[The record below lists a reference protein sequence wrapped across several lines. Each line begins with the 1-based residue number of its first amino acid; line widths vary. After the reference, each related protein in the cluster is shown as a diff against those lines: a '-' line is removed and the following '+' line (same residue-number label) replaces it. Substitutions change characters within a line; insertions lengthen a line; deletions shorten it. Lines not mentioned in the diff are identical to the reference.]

1 MSPVLN
7 LLKTIWR
14 GWKRGVHGINS
25 VISFTLMSFVYCT
38 ALAPVA
44 IGFRLFKPDPT
55 DRGLGDPNAESYWQ
69 NVRITEQDVRR
80 SQRMW

>member
-1 MSPVLN
+1 MNPVLT

-25 VISFTLMSFVYCT
+25 AISFVLMTVVYLT

-44 IGFRLFKPDPT
+44 VLFKLFRPDPT
-55 DRGLGDPNAESYWQ
+55 DRGLGDPDLDSFWQ
-69 NVRITEQDVRR
+69 ALRIEDQDVRR